1 MHLLHGSFSHNGAQ
15 IEFAVVVKII
25 TRETL
30 KIREL
35 VLIFSDEAT
44 HQDNVIRRLGKIP
57 MLKLNSKMLQCKRK
71 SSQLRRTSIFDTAT

>member
-15 IEFAVVVKII
+15 IEFAVVIKII

-44 HQDNVIRRLGKIP
+44 HQDNVIRAFGQDSNVKV
-57 MLKLNSKMLQCKRK
+57 
-71 SSQLRRTSIFDTAT
+71 